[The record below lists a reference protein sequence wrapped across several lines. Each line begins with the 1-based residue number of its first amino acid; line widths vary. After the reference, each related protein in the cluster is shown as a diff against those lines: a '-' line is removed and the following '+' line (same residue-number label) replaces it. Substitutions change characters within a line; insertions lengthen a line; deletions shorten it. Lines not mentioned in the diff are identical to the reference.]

1 MYHDKLFDSAL
12 REVKDESFQALLK
25 EEVISMERAISKFLD
40 EILECTASIAERD
53 FNLPKF

>member
-12 REVKDESFQALLK
+12 REVKDESFQALK
-25 EEVISMERAISKFLD
+25 EEVISMEKAISKFLD
-40 EILECTASIAERD
+40 EVLECTSMISERD

>member
-1 MYHDKLFDSAL
+1 MYHDKLFNSAL
-12 REVKDESFQALLK
+12 REVKDESFQALK

>member
-12 REVKDESFQALLK
+12 REVKDESFQALK
-25 EEVISMERAISKFLD
+25 AEVISMERAISKFLD

-53 FNLPKF
+53 FKLPKF

>member
-12 REVKDESFQALLK
+12 REVKDESFQALK

-40 EILECTASIAERD
+40 DILECTASIAERD

>member
-12 REVKDESFQALLK
+12 REVKDESFQALK

-53 FNLPKF
+53 FKLPKF

>member
-12 REVKDESFQALLK
+12 REVKDESFQALK
-25 EEVISMERAISKFLD
+25 EEVISMEKAISKFLD
-40 EILECTASIAERD
+40 EILECTSSIAERD

>member
-1 MYHDKLFDSAL
+1 MNHDKLFDSAL
-12 REVKDESFQALLK
+12 REVKDESFQALK

-40 EILECTASIAERD
+40 DILECTASIAERD

>member
-1 MYHDKLFDSAL
+1 MYHDKLFNSAL
-12 REVKDESFQALLK
+12 REVKDESFQALK

-40 EILECTASIAERD
+40 EILECTATIAERD

>member
-12 REVKDESFQALLK
+12 REVKDESFQALK

-53 FNLPKF
+53 FKLPML

>member
-1 MYHDKLFDSAL
+1 MYHDKLFNSAL
-12 REVKDESFQALLK
+12 REVKDESFQALK
-25 EEVISMERAISKFLD
+25 EAVISMERAISKFLD